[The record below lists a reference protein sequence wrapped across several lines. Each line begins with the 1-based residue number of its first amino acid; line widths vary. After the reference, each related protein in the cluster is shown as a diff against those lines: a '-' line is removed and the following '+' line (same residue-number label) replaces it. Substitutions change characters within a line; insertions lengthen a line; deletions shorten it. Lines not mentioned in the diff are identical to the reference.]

1 MIIIL
6 EIVFLIVLIAA
17 YIKTKKTA
25 KKVEE
30 LLNETE
36 AYTFAVKHIAEKQE
50 REHMDA
56 LKQAQMLKRMDDL
69 RQAERLHDLNKQT
82 EDINGKSV

>member
-6 EIVFLIVLIAA
+6 EIIFLIVLIAA
-17 YIKTKKTA
+17 YVKTKKTA

-36 AYTFAVKHIAEKQE
+36 AYTFAVKHITEKKE
-50 REHMDA
+50 RERLNA
-56 LKQAQMLKRMDDL
+56 LKQAEMLR
-69 RQAERLHDLNKQT
+69 DLNKQA

>member
-6 EIVFLIVLIAA
+6 EILFLIVLIAV
-17 YIKTKKTA
+17 YIKAKKTE

-30 LLNETE
+30 LLNETD
-36 AYTFAVKHIAEKQE
+36 AYTFAVKHIAEKKE
-50 REHMDA
+50 RERMNA
-56 LKQAQMLKRMDDL
+56 LKQAEMLR
-69 RQAERLHDLNKQT
+69 DLNKQA

>member
-36 AYTFAVKHIAEKQE
+36 AYTFAVKHIAEKKE
-50 REHMDA
+50 REHMNA
-56 LKQAQMLKRMDDL
+56 LKQAEMLR
-69 RQAERLHDLNKQT
+69 DLNKQA